1 MNFSKL
7 GTLFIALMIAGTTAI
22 SAQDLIARQAPIDI
36 KLKSID
42 SLALKN
48 QIQKE
53 VELYSTE
60 NLYPSWNTDYVHAYG
75 KVDMPESFRIDLRN
89 FSMPTPSRKITSQ
102 FGYRPRFK
110 RQHNGLDIKVNVGD
124 TIYAAFDG
132 KVRIVKYERAG
143 YGKYIVLRHD
153 NGLETIY
160 GHLSHWLV
168 GVNDEVRSGQPIG
181 LGGNTGRSTGSHLH
195 FETRFLGVAI
205 NPEFMFDFPN
215 QDVTGDF
222 YVFHGTPAKGV
233 IEYEESSV
241 MASADGSA
249 PSVAAPQAVAAP
261 SPLYHKVRKG
271 DTLSKIA
278 KEKGLTVDK
287 ICRLNG
293 IKKTSMLKL
302 GQVLRLS

>member
-1 MNFSKL
+1 MNFCKIGAFL
-7 GTLFIALMIAGTTAI
+7 TVLVMAGNTAV
-22 SAQDLIARQAPIDI
+22 SAQDLIARQAPVDR

-48 QIQKE
+48 QISKE
-53 VELYSTE
+53 VATYAVK
-60 NLYPSWNTDYVHAYG
+60 NLYPSWNNESVHAYG
-75 KVDMPESFRIDLRN
+75 KAEMPESFRIDLRN
-89 FSMPTPSRKITSQ
+89 FSMPTPSRRITSK
-102 FGYRPRFK
+102 FGYRSRWR

-132 KVRIVKYERAG
+132 KVRIVKYNQGG

-160 GHLSHWLV
+160 GHLSGWLV
-168 GVNDEVRSGQPIG
+168 SVNEEVRSGQPIG

-222 YVFHGTPAKGV
+222 YVFHGTPTKGK

-241 MASADGSA
+241 VASSKVSTPPATITKAST
-249 PSVAAPQAVAAP
+249 AA
-261 SPLYHKVRKG
+261 LYHKVRKG
-271 DTLSKIA
+271 DSLYKIA
-278 KEKGLTVDK
+278 KEKGLTIEK
-287 ICRLNG
+287 LCSLNG
-293 IKKTSMLKL
+293 LTRRSTLRP
-302 GQVLRLS
+302 GQVLRCS